1 MTYRCQLTPAIA
13 IQPDMQ
19 IFMNPNNGDTGAA
32 YVVGA
37 RVEVNF

>member
-1 MTYRCQLTPAIA
+1 MRLNLLTSFGGYADIYESR
-13 IQPDMQ
+13 QWS
-19 IFMNPNNGDTGAA
+19 FGAA